1 MRGSVERSTHH
12 RFSSFPW
19 YSFSSPSSFPC
30 CALTLLVH
38 CLLYILPFLY
48 CSLWCVVSR
57 RLRGGG
63 ACLALS
69 SCLSIGCISS
79 RFSRS
84 KHIPPQLS
92 VLRLLPTIFIQ
103 RHLSSLTSSPLSHSS
118 ILRHPLLL
126 LSFNEVPLFFCVP
139 FVRWEVG
146 CAATTP

>member
-1 MRGSVERSTHH
+1 MRGEVWNVVHIIDSPPFHGTHSLLPRPSLAAH
-12 RFSSFPW
+12 LHFLFIAYCIFFPFCIVRFG
-19 YSFSSPSSFPC
+19 
-30 CALTLLVH
+30 V
-38 CLLYILPFLY
+38 
-48 CSLWCVVSR
+48 WCHVAF
-57 RLRGGG
+57 GGG